1 MKIFLF
7 MCFIFLFFSRTSFAD
22 EYEVGQKNR
31 AFTVKELTIKVGDT
45 VSFPNLD
52 PFYHNVFSLS
62 EASTFDLGSYK
73 QGNSKTVV
81 FKDEGIIEV
90 ECAIHPKMQ
99 MKIHVKK

>member
-1 MKIFLF
+1 MKFLVS
-7 MCFIFLFFSRTSFAD
+7 IYIVLFTFSSLCIAK

-45 VSFPNLD
+45 VSFPNQD

-62 EASTFDLGSYK
+62 ETSTFDLGSYK
-73 QGNSKTVV
+73 QGNTKTIV
-81 FKDEGIIEV
+81 FTDEGTIEV